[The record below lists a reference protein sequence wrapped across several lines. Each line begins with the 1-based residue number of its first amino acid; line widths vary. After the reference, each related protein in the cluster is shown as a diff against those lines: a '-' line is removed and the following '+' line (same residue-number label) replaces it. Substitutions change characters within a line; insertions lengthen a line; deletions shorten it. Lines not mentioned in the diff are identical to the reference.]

1 MIGWIAKLMGRMT
14 RLEKELEVKNRHLT
28 LLYDISR
35 ALSGTLDSDDFY
47 SEMAEI
53 VGCMLDFDELVLMLY
68 NDRSRKLRVVATYGI
83 DDPGPL
89 MGMAFDCGEGITGET
104 IANKEA
110 IYVPDTSKDKRYL
123 YYKGLKPSD
132 GALYSVPILNP
143 EGHQAIGVINV
154 SRPTTEAFSQQE
166 RETLRAVS
174 HLIGMQ
180 IANAQLFCEIKE
192 QSVKDALT
200 ELYNRR
206 DGEDAIKREFNRSQ
220 RFDRQFSVMIIDID
234 HFKKYNDRYGHPQGD
249 VILKEF
255 AALVSSTLRDVDY
268 IARWGG
274 EEFLVIL
281 PNTEESGAVQVAE
294 KICRNVRRHP
304 FPKRS
309 SQPKR
314 HFTVSIGV
322 ATYPEQGQSVDTLIE
337 AADKALY
344 DAKGAGRDQVGVAEA
359 IPVKKRQV
367 G

>member
-1 MIGWIAKLMGRMT
+1 MIGWIAKLMGQMT
-14 RLEKELEVKNRHLT
+14 SLEKELEIKNRHLT

-83 DDPGPL
+83 KDPGPL
-89 MGMAFDCGEGITGET
+89 MGMAFDRGEGITGET
-104 IANKEA
+104 IETKEA

-123 YYKGLKPSD
+123 YYKGLKPED

-143 EGHQAIGVINV
+143 EGDRAIGVINI
-154 SRPTTEAFSQQE
+154 SRPTTQAFSQQE

-180 IANAQLFCEIKE
+180 IVNARLFREVKE
-192 QSVKDALT
+192 DAVKDALT
-200 ELYNRR
+200 ELNNRR
-206 DGEDAIKREFNRSQ
+206 HGEDSIQREFNRAH
-220 RFDRQFSVMIIDID
+220 RFERQFSILIIDID

-255 AALVSSTLRDVDY
+255 AALMSSSLRDVDY

-274 EEFLVIL
+274 EEFLAIL
-281 PNTEESGAVQVAE
+281 PNTEEAGAVQAAE

-322 ATYPEQGQSVDTLIE
+322 ATYPEHGQSVDSLIE

-344 DAKGAGRDQVGVAEA
+344 EAKGAGRDQVAVAEA
-359 IPVKKRQV
+359 MPVKKRQV

>member
-1 MIGWIAKLMGRMT
+1 MMGWLGKLVGRMT
-14 RLEKELEVKNRHLT
+14 SLEKELEVKNRHLT

-35 ALSGTLDSDDFY
+35 ALSGTLDSEDLY
-47 SEMAEI
+47 GEIAEI

-89 MGMAFDCGEGITGET
+89 MGMAFDRGEGITGET
-104 IANKEA
+104 IETKEA

-123 YYKGLKPSD
+123 YYKGLKPED

-143 EGHQAIGVINV
+143 EGERAIGVINV
-154 SRPTTEAFSQQE
+154 SRPTTQAFSQQE

-174 HLIGMQ
+174 HLIGMH
-180 IANAQLFCEIKE
+180 IVNARLFQEIKE

-200 ELYNRR
+200 GLNNRR
-206 DGEDAIKREFNRSQ
+206 DSEEAVRREFNRAH
-220 RFDRQFSVMIIDID
+220 RFERQFSVLIIDID

-255 AALVSSTLRDVDY
+255 ASLLASSLRDVDY
-268 IARWGG
+268 VARWGG

-281 PNTEESGAVQVAE
+281 PNTDLEGAARAGD
-294 KICRNVRRHP
+294 KICRNIRRHP

-314 HFTVSIGV
+314 HFTVSIG
-322 ATYPEQGQSVDTLIE
+322 AACFPEHGQTVEDLIR

-344 DAKGAGRDQVGVAEA
+344 EAKGAGRDQVAVAET
-359 IPVKKRQV
+359 IPVKKRQA